1 MASAK
6 TLDRY
11 RTEALKKIER
21 AQRQSPNL
29 RPLEALFRYVSA
41 YPENLPSGTAGP
53 WRQQLRMAVLEVV
66 KVDPRTFSKRQ
77 VAGFLTE
84 MDEAVD
90 ALRGRPSAKHTASKK
105 WKDPPKAAVVKVFTR
120 LKERSLKLNR
130 IRMAAAAFYCVLM
143 PRLGA
148 RPVELLGATVVAGH
162 LVLPNAKR
170 AVDQSSYRGLDV
182 RHWQLQYRVALAALL
197 DIVTSEVEEGG
208 YEAWLSIL
216 AETLAR
222 ACEAVEVRRLAPSSF
237 RHTAL
242 STWAAAGYTTEEIAR
257 MAGHF
262 SRRSPAHYIRTASA
276 WGPEDAIVTPA
287 AALDHAVSFDE
298 SMDKSVDQEF
308 DLSPMPQPVNVSS
321 APDESKALWD
331 EYRRRSE
338 DQTRALNE
346 AVASVMS
353 QRAPRAGDGVDLDEE
368 HQPGGRQPSS

>member
-11 RTEALKKIER
+11 RTEALRKIER
-21 AQRQSPNL
+21 AQQQSPNL

-41 YPENLPSGTAGP
+41 YPEKLPSGTAGL
-53 WRQQLRMAVLEVV
+53 WRQQLRIAVLEVV
-66 KVDPRTFSKRQ
+66 KVDPRAFSERQ
-77 VAGFLTE
+77 VDSFLTD
-84 MDEAVD
+84 MDDAVN
-90 ALRGRPSAKHTASKK
+90 ALRGRPRAKHTASKK

-182 RHWQLQYRVALAALL
+182 RHWHLQHRVALAALL

-257 MAGHF
+257 LAGHF

-287 AALDHAVSFDE
+287 AALDHAVSSDE

-308 DLSPMPQPVNVSS
+308 DLSPMPQPIHIPS
-321 APDESKALWD
+321 APDASKALWD

-338 DQTRALNE
+338 DQARALNE

-353 QRAPRAGDGVDLDEE
+353 QRAPRARDGVDLDEE
-368 HQPGGRQPSS
+368 HKPGGHQPST